1 MTKANQGW
9 YNVVNMETGE
19 IIEPKRRLKDIE
31 TDEPFFK
38 GLIADTKFNAYV
50 EKKFKLTTLE
60 MGDAEDDREDDTIES
75 DTE

>member
-1 MTKANQGW
+1 MD
-9 YNVVNMETGE
+9 TGE
-19 IIEPKRRLKDIE
+19 IIEPKRRSKDIE
-31 TDEPFFK
+31 TDEEFFE
-38 GLIADTKFNAYV
+38 GLIADERFNEYV

>member
-1 MTKANQGW
+1 
-9 YNVVNMETGE
+9 METGE

-38 GLIADTKFNAYV
+38 GLIADPKFNAYV